1 MLEKDKGNIED
12 IVCQVKCKKKVEREC
27 DFAYLSIRGFD
38 IEEFLDSLPI
48 NNHLSDILVLVLN
61 GQVQWQ
67 FSTVILDITIASP
80 HEQFLHYAPIAR
92 HYCQMQ
98 GRHPIREVLLIDL
111 SPPGKQGVGRVFL
124 TRIAGPMQGSTSLA
138 ILSADLH
145 SFVEEVILRQGIGTM
160 RTGES
165 PCAAI

>member
-1 MLEKDKGNIED
+1 MLEEDKGNIEY
-12 IVCQVKCKKKVEREC
+12 IVCQVEGKKKVEREG
-27 DFAYLSIRGFD
+27 DFAYLSIGRFD

-61 GQVQWQ
+61 SQVQWQ
-67 FSTVILDITIASP
+67 FPTVILDITIAPP
-80 HEQFLHYAPIAR
+80 HKQFLDNAPITR

-98 GRHPIREVLLIDL
+98 GSHAVRKVLLIDFG
-111 SPPGKQGVGRVFL
+111 SPSQQGIGGVFL
-124 TRIAGPMQGSTSLA
+124 SRIAGPMQGSTSLA

-145 SFVEEVILRQGIGTM
+145 SFVEEVILCGGISTM